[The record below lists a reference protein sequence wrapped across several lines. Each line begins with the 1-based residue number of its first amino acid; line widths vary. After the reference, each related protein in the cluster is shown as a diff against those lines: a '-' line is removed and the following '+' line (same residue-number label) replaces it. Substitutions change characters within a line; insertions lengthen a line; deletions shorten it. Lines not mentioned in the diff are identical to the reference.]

1 MTDADQNY
9 DGSNGD
15 QDEYDYDPFEYVPD
29 RIDQVTA
36 SGLEQLYAALT
47 EANQPKLRS
56 VEVEQQ
62 AGLLWILVEEGAISL
77 DIASRQEAGR

>member
-9 DGSNGD
+9 DDSNGD
-15 QDEYDYDPFEYVPD
+15 ADEYNPFEYVPD

-36 SGLEQLYAALT
+36 SGLEQLYAALN
-47 EANQPKLRS
+47 EGSQAKLRS

>member
-1 MTDADQNY
+1 MTDADQNH
-9 DGSNGD
+9 DDSNGD
-15 QDEYDYDPFEYVPD
+15 ADEYDPFEYVPD

-47 EANQPKLRS
+47 EENQAKLRS

-62 AGLLWILVEEGAISL
+62 AGMLWTLIEEGAISL
-77 DIASRQEAGR
+77 DMASCQEASR

>member
-1 MTDADQNY
+1 MTDADRNH
-9 DGSNGD
+9 DDSNRD
-15 QDEYDYDPFEYVPD
+15 ADEYDLFEYVPD

-47 EANQPKLRS
+47 EENQAKLRS

-62 AGLLWILVEEGAISL
+62 AGMLWTLVEEGTISL
-77 DIASRQEAGR
+77 NVTNRQEAGR

>member
-1 MTDADQNY
+1 MTDPDQNH
-9 DGSNGD
+9 DDSNRD
-15 QDEYDYDPFEYVPD
+15 TDEYEYDPFEYVPD

-47 EANQPKLRS
+47 EANQAKLRS

-62 AGLLWILVEEGAISL
+62 AGMLWTLVEEGTISL
-77 DIASRQEAGR
+77 NVTNRQEAGR